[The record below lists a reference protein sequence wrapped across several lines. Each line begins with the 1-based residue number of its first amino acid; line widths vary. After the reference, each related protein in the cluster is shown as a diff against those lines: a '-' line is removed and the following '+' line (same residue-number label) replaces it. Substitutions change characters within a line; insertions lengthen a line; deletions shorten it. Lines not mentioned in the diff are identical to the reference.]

1 VSDSPLHAASL
12 LEPDDFIF
20 DLTLAVMHDESF
32 RQLEKEAIGH
42 DLERLALNPL
52 DKPKELVKK
61 KSVCREDGER
71 VSIPRT
77 MKKVLKTE
85 DVEMSEQER
94 VVRAPPSLPYQA
106 SRL

>member
-32 RQLEKEAIGH
+32 REFEKESIGH
-42 DLERLALNPL
+42 CLERLSLNPL
-52 DKPKELVKK
+52 DKPKELIKK
-61 KSVCREDGER
+61 RSVCQEDGEK
-71 VSIPRT
+71 VSKIRT
-77 MKKVLKTE
+77 TQKVFKTM

-94 VVRAPPSLPYQA
+94 ARATFPYLA
-106 SRL
+106 SRS

>member
-32 RQLEKEAIGH
+32 RELEKESIGH
-42 DLERLALNPL
+42 QLERLSLNPL

-61 KSVCREDGER
+61 RSVCKEDGEK
-71 VSIPRT
+71 VSETRT
-77 MKKVLKTE
+77 IQKVLKTM
-85 DVEMSEQER
+85 DVEMSDQER
-94 VVRAPPSLPYQA
+94 ARATLPYLA
-106 SRL
+106 SRP